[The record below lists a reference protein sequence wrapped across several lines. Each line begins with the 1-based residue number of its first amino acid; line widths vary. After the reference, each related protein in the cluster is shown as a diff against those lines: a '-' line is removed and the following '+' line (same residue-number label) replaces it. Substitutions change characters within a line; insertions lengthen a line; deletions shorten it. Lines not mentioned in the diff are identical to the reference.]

1 MEDQK
6 TTPKRSPRPKQSLAE
21 VLLRTK
27 NLSEGLKANADI
39 MNKRGIDNNFIKS
52 IDDLQTECIG
62 LNHEQEVIKAS
73 LKTKTEFLESRLKE
87 LNTLVS
93 EARKLVKIAIPQA
106 KWKEFGID
114 DKR

>member
-1 MEDQK
+1 
-6 TTPKRSPRPKQSLAE
+6 
-21 VLLRTK
+21 
-27 NLSEGLKANADI
+27 